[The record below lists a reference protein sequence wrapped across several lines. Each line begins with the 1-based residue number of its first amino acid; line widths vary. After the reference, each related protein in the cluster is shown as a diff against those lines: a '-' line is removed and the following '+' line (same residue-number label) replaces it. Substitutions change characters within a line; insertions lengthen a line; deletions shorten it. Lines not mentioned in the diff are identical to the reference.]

1 MAYLQSGKAMNKHF
15 DVIIIGAGIVGLG
28 CALAAVNR
36 GKKVAIIERNA
47 KAVGASIRNFGFV
60 TVTGQRAGAHYNRAK
75 RSRDIWAEIAPNA
88 GIDVLHKG
96 LVLPA
101 YREEARDVVAAF
113 LKTDMGADCRLLTKT
128 EAQAQIAS
136 LKLSGDEA
144 ILYSPHELRVE
155 SMTAIPKLAHWLH
168 EAKGV
173 DFFWKTAA
181 LGIIDNRVKTSRGNF
196 YGNTIIVCPGDDFSS
211 LYPERIAPHALSIC
225 TLQMLRVAPNGA
237 ANLSNNNTCRF
248 NAALMSD
255 HSLARYEGFSAL
267 PQAVALGARLDRDYP
282 LKRQLGIHLIAV
294 QSADGSLVVG
304 DSHIYGNAPETFAK
318 TAIDD
323 LMMECLDEI
332 IDLPK
337 REIINHWIGTYAAS
351 KTKTVLVDSPQDHVR
366 LVMVTG
372 GTGASTAFALGEE
385 VIDDLF

>member
-1 MAYLQSGKAMNKHF
+1 MNKHF
-15 DVIIIGAGIVGLG
+15 DVVIIGAGIVGLG
-28 CALAAVNR
+28 CALAAVNK

-47 KAVGASIRNFGFV
+47 RAVGASIRNFGFV

-75 RSRDIWAEIAPNA
+75 RSRDIWADIAPKA
-88 GIDVLHKG
+88 GIEVLHKG

-101 YREEARDVVAAF
+101 YRDEAKEVVSAF
-113 LKTDMGADCRLLTKT
+113 LKTDMGAECKLLTKA
-128 EAQAQIAS
+128 EAHGQIAS
-136 LKLSGDEA
+136 IKLSGDEA

-155 SMTAIPKLAHWLH
+155 SMSAIPKLAKWLS

-181 LGIIDNRVKTSRGNF
+181 LGIIDNRIKTSRGDF
-196 YGNTIIVCPGDDFSS
+196 YADTIIICPGDDFSS

-225 TLQMLRVAPNGA
+225 TLQMLRVAPKSANG
-237 ANLSNNNTCRF
+237 TF

-267 PQAVALGARLDRDYP
+267 PEAAALAARLDRDDP

-304 DSHIYGNAPETFAK
+304 DSHIYDNAPQVFAQSD
-318 TAIDD
+318 IDD
-323 LMMECLDEI
+323 LMMHCLDEI
-332 IDLPK
+332 VDLP
-337 REIINHWIGTYAAS
+337 RRHIINHWVGTYASS
-351 KTKTVLVDSPQDHVR
+351 KTKTVLIDCPQDHVR

-385 VIDDLF
+385 VMDGFC